1 MQHNPRVFRT
11 GCGIRLLED
20 RDVVVFGLERDD
32 ETPGGGG
39 VGWGE
44 VVGGGKIEM
53 VNCKNYKPQLTTH
66 NPHPTPHNP

>member
-11 GCGIRLLED
+11 GCGIWLLKD

-39 VGWGE
+39 WG
-44 VVGGGKIEM
+44 
-53 VNCKNYKPQLTTH
+53 KN
-66 NPHPTPHNP
+66 